1 MFFNK
6 GGAYDTLK
14 SYYIFNNGNWNAKSI
29 GDHENKMI
37 EKIITHYEKS
47 N

>member
-14 SYYIFNNGNWNAKSI
+14 SYYIFNKDNWNTTSI
-29 GDHENKMI
+29 EEHKNKMI
-37 EKIITHYEKS
+37 EKIIAHYEKS